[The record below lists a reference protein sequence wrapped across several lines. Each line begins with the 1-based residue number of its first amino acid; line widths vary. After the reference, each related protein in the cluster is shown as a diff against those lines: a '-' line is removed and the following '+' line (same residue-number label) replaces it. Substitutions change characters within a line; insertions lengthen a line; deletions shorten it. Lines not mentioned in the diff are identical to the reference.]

1 MLALVDG
8 DTLHVAVDG
17 QDKTVRVIGIDAP
30 ETIECWGRD
39 GTSASTGML
48 AGASAHRRI
57 GASAQLVADP
67 TQADRDQYDRLLRY
81 VQLPDG
87 TDLGS
92 TMISDGNAD
101 EYTYDVSYE

>member
-1 MLALVDG
+1 M
-8 DTLHVAVDG
+8 
-17 QDKTVRVIGIDAP
+17 
-30 ETIECWGRD
+30 
-39 GTSASTGML
+39 
-48 AGASAHRRI
+48 
-57 GASAQLVADP
+57 VADP

>member
-1 MLALVDG
+1 MLRRPSSAGVV
-8 DTLHVAVDG
+8 TG
-17 QDKTVRVIGIDAP
+17 QAP
-30 ETIECWGRD
+30 PPGC
-39 GTSASTGML
+39 SP
-48 AGASAHRRI
+48 AHRRI